1 MKVNEQFPFIRG
13 PKRDWRGRGRRV
25 CPPRGSPATRCMAMT
40 ARGVY
45 GGPVWRGCQPLRG
58 QGRIAR
64 LTADAWQ
71 RLRAGAGSQGPRLYD
86 WVVIPLTPPWTP
98 GWCRWLLARRRLEA
112 PTALADDVVSAS
124 EPTPLA
130 EMGRLAGSRWSLA
143 ACREATTGE
152 VGRDQ
157 SDGRLGS
164 AGDRHITRAR

>member
-13 PKRDWRGRGRRV
+13 PKRGWRGRGRRA
-25 CPPRGSPATRCMAMT
+25 CPPRGSLATRC
-40 ARGVY
+40 
-45 GGPVWRGCQPLRG
+45 
-58 QGRIAR
+58 
-64 LTADAWQ
+64 
-71 RLRAGAGSQGPRLYD
+71 

-112 PTALADDVVSAS
+112 PTALADDVVYAS

-130 EMGRLAGSRWSLA
+130 EMGRVAGSRWSLA

>member
-1 MKVNEQFPFIRG
+1 MAG
-13 PKRDWRGRGRRV
+13 PANVMAG
-25 CPPRGSPATRCMAMT
+25 PANA
-40 ARGVY
+40 
-45 GGPVWRGCQPLRG
+45 PVWRGCQPLRG

-112 PTALADDVVSAS
+112 PTALADNVVSAP

-164 AGDRHITRAR
+164 ARVRFQVICRPHAAADISPWQPSLISMK

>member
-1 MKVNEQFPFIRG
+1 MNSIILWGFTYCIRQAN
-13 PKRDWRGRGRRV
+13 GRSFSIS
-25 CPPRGSPATRCMAMT
+25 PRNISTCFASLDNLTCGVMT
-40 ARGVY
+40 SDIRKNHEG
-45 GGPVWRGCQPLRG
+45 
-58 QGRIAR
+58 
-64 LTADAWQ
+64 DAEC
-71 RLRAGAGSQGPRLYD
+71 RLYD

-112 PTALADDVVSAS
+112 PTALADNVVSAP

-164 AGDRHITRAR
+164 ARDRHITRAR